1 MAPAEAVGFVENHKI
16 PGLCREEAW
25 QVLLALDPVHGR
37 DDTVVQ
43 LPVGVVRNLEVGSVD
58 EEVVEAELQLQIL
71 LPLPGQACGHDAEDP
86 LGGIA
91 LRSEE
96 RRVGKECVSTCITR
110 WSPYH

>member
-1 MAPAEAVGFVENHKI
+1 MQKTAYVMRISDWSSDVCSSDLLQLQGVLAPAEAVGFVEDHKI

-58 EEVVEAELQLQIL
+58 EEVVEAELQLQI
-71 LPLPGQACGHDAEDP
+71 D
-86 LGGIA
+86 
-91 LRSEE
+91 R
-96 RRVGKECVSTCITR
+96 KSTR
-110 WSPYH
+110 LNSSH